1 MTKRELIT
9 EEHIVDIL
17 NKGLSK
23 IEIDITREE
32 VENMNFDYILS
43 YINSIYKVSENNKD
57 IFDVEF
63 SLMFSGYE
71 NDDREMY
78 EIIEVK
84 HYIKYILV
92 KETEFF
98 AFLDKES
105 KESIIIFVSFEK
117 NKNITD
123 FLKTLCD
130 FMLEISNIIKKSDKI
145 PKKLENKTDN
155 DILNLLDEIL
165 SE

>member
-63 SLMFSGYE
+63 SLMFSEYE

-105 KESIIIFVSFEK
+105 KEAIIILLAFEL
-117 NKNITD
+117 NKNTID
-123 FLKTLCD
+123 LKIICN
-130 FMLEISNIIKKSDKI
+130 FMLEVSNIIKDSDKI

-155 DILNLLDEIL
+155 DMLNLLDEIL

>member
-1 MTKRELIT
+1 MIKRELVT
-9 EEHIVDIL
+9 EKHIVDIL
-17 NKGLSK
+17 NKRLNK
-23 IEIDITREE
+23 IEIEITREE
-32 VENMNFDYILS
+32 VEDMNFDYIFS
-43 YINSIYKVSENNKD
+43 YINSIYKISEINKN
-57 IFDVEF
+57 IFNMEF
-63 SLMFSGYE
+63 RLIFSGYE

-105 KESIIIFVSFEK
+105 KEAIIILLAFEL
-117 NKNITD
+117 NKNTID
-123 FLKTLCD
+123 LKIICN
-130 FMLEISNIIKKSDKI
+130 FMLEVSNIIKDSDKI

-155 DILNLLDEIL
+155 DMLNLLDEIL

>member
-1 MTKRELIT
+1 MTKRELVT

-17 NKGLSK
+17 NKRLNK
-23 IEIDITREE
+23 IEIEITREE
-32 VENMNFDYILS
+32 VEDMNFDYIFS
-43 YINSIYKVSENNKD
+43 YINSIYKISEINKN
-57 IFDVEF
+57 IFNMEF
-63 SLMFSGYE
+63 RLIFSGYE

-105 KESIIIFVSFEK
+105 KEAIIILLAFEL
-117 NKNITD
+117 NKNTID
-123 FLKTLCD
+123 LKIICN
-130 FMLEISNIIKKSDKI
+130 FMLEVSNIIKDSDKI

-155 DILNLLDEIL
+155 DMLNLLDEIL

>member
-17 NKGLSK
+17 NKRLNK
-23 IEIDITREE
+23 IEIEITREE

-92 KETEFF
+92 KEMEFF

-105 KESIIIFVSFEK
+105 KEAIIILLAFEL
-117 NKNITD
+117 NKNTID
-123 FLKTLCD
+123 LKIICN
-130 FMLEISNIIKKSDKI
+130 FMLEVSNIIKDSDKI

-155 DILNLLDEIL
+155 DMLNLLDEIL

>member
-63 SLMFSGYE
+63 RLIFSGYE
-71 NDDREMY
+71 NDDGEMY

-105 KESIIIFVSFEK
+105 KEAIIILLAFEL
-117 NKNITD
+117 NKNTID
-123 FLKTLCD
+123 LKIICN
-130 FMLEISNIIKKSDKI
+130 FMLEVSNIIKDSDKI

-155 DILNLLDEIL
+155 DMLNLLDEIL

>member
-32 VENMNFDYILS
+32 VENMNFDYIFS
-43 YINSIYKVSENNKD
+43 YINSIYKISEINKN
-57 IFDVEF
+57 IFNMEF
-63 SLMFSGYE
+63 RFIFSGYE

-105 KESIIIFVSFEK
+105 KEAIIILLAFEL
-117 NKNITD
+117 NKNTID
-123 FLKTLCD
+123 LKTICN
-130 FMLEISNIIKKSDKI
+130 FMLEVSNIIKDSDKI

-155 DILNLLDEIL
+155 DMLNLLDEIL

>member
-63 SLMFSGYE
+63 ILMFSGYE

-105 KESIIIFVSFEK
+105 KESIIIFVAFEI
-117 NKNITD
+117 NKNTID
-123 FLKTLCD
+123 LKVLCD
-130 FMLEISNIIKKSDKI
+130 FMLEISNTIKRSDKI

-155 DILNLLDEIL
+155 DMLNLLDEIL

>member
-43 YINSIYKVSENNKD
+43 YINSIYKVSENNKY

-105 KESIIIFVSFEK
+105 KEAIIILLAFEL
-117 NKNITD
+117 NKNTID
-123 FLKTLCD
+123 LKIICN
-130 FMLEISNIIKKSDKI
+130 FMLEVSNIIKDSDKI

-155 DILNLLDEIL
+155 DMLNLLDEIL

>member
-105 KESIIIFVSFEK
+105 KESIIIFVAFEI
-117 NKNITD
+117 NKNTID
-123 FLKTLCD
+123 LKVLCD
-130 FMLEISNIIKKSDKI
+130 FMLEISNTIKRSDKI

-155 DILNLLDEIL
+155 DMLNLLDEIL

>member
-17 NKGLSK
+17 NKRLNK
-23 IEIDITREE
+23 IEIEITREE
-32 VENMNFDYILS
+32 VEDMNFDYIFS
-43 YINSIYKVSENNKD
+43 YINSIYKISEINKD
-57 IFDVEF
+57 IFNMEF
-63 SLMFSGYE
+63 RLIFSGYE

-105 KESIIIFVSFEK
+105 KEAIIILLAFEL
-117 NKNITD
+117 NKNTID
-123 FLKTLCD
+123 LKIICN
-130 FMLEISNIIKKSDKI
+130 FMLEVSNIIKDSDKI

-155 DILNLLDEIL
+155 DMLNLLDEIL

>member
-105 KESIIIFVSFEK
+105 KEAIIILLAFEL
-117 NKNITD
+117 NKNTID
-123 FLKTLCD
+123 LKIICN
-130 FMLEISNIIKKSDKI
+130 FMLEVSNIIKDSDKI

-155 DILNLLDEIL
+155 DMLNLLDEIL